1 MINWEKLS
9 KYVENPPPVLIVE
22 SSDLFNNVLVRNPL
36 QVIKT
41 ILFVGNGENL
51 QKSLK
56 EPRME
61 MQLYLTE
68 SSIAISRFNF

>member
-9 KYVENPPPVLIVE
+9 EYVENPPPVLIVE

-41 ILFVGNGENL
+41 ILFCWKWG
-51 QKSLK
+51 KLK